1 MNVALFLLAIPICIA
16 DIKGF
21 VIPNIYNKILL
32 YVALIHLSFYGFGD
46 LRDVLVSVVIVIW
59 LALLRTGMGDIKTL
73 TLILITHTAGAIEF
87 IGFVFFLAIV
97 HIVVLMGFQ
106 QKIPSKIPLAPSIF
120 LGLATYLATS

>member
-1 MNVALFLLAIPICIA
+1 MNFALFLLALPISIA

-59 LALLRTGMGDIKTL
+59 LALLRTGMGDVKTL
-73 TLILITHTAGAIEF
+73 SLILMTHTAGSVEF
-87 IGFVFFLAIV
+87 IGIVFFLAIV
-97 HIVVLMGFQ
+97 HIVVLMGFHQ
-106 QKIPSKIPLAPSIF
+106 EIPSKIPLAPSIF

>member
-1 MNVALFLLAIPICIA
+1 MNIALFLLAIPICIA
-16 DIKGF
+16 DLKGF
-21 VIPNIYNKILL
+21 VIPNIYNTILL

-46 LRDVLVSVVIVIW
+46 SRDVLISAVILIG

-73 TLILITHTAGAIEF
+73 SLILTTHTAGSVEF
-87 IGFVFFLAIV
+87 IGIVFFLAIV

>member
-1 MNVALFLLAIPICIA
+1 MNFALFLLAIPICIA

-73 TLILITHTAGAIEF
+73 SLILITHTAGAVEF